1 MKMLIPLLFLTLGV
15 NANEVVYGSKS
26 GTLESGGESIVNLL
40 DVAAGETIEIMNVIG
55 GNIKEGEE
63 QLISAGFVIKAKYG
77 ELPSMNWQALTVG
90 GGSTRRTGRDGNEF
104 LPVINN
110 MLVGPCT
117 IQLDVFN
124 TQNVSALYQVSYKLT
139 KPSAAGTT
147 TSAPILLP
155 PTQDA
160 AKSWFVKL
168 QVSSDL
174 KAWDDVAPGQ
184 FLGSDTA
191 RFFRIQTSEAE

>member
-1 MKMLIPLLFLTLGV
+1 MKILIPLLFLTLGA

-26 GTLESGGESIVNLL
+26 GTIESGGDNTVKLV
-40 DVAAGETIEIMNVIG
+40 DVAAGETIEILNLIG
-55 GNIKEGEE
+55 GSSFNG
-63 QLISAGFVIKAKYG
+63 QGFTSANFYVQAKYG
-77 ELPSMNWQALTVG
+77 ELPAMAWQEWFTSGTA
-90 GGSTRRTGRDGNEF
+90 GGSGRFYVSDNS
-104 LPVINN
+104 VIDNV
-110 MLVGPCT
+110 LVGPCR
-117 IQLDVFN
+117 IQLRPKNLDDRIVH
-124 TQNVSALYQVSYKLT
+124 TYQVSYKIT

-191 RFFRIQTSEAE
+191 RFFRIQTSEQ